1 MKKKDFILIISLI
14 VIAGIVFL
22 IYNFSGETGETV
34 IISKDN
40 KIIETLSLFEDK
52 IIDIGSNTIEIK
64 ESKVSVINGN
74 CHNQICV
81 NHKPISKKGESI
93 VCLPNKVIVE
103 IE

>member
-1 MKKKDFILIISLI
+1 MELIISLI
-14 VIAGIVFL
+14 VIAGIVFF

-64 ESKVSVINGN
+64 GLNIKWVFLPFDDVNKFFIGFKES
-74 CHNQICV
+74 
-81 NHKPISKKGESI
+81 
-93 VCLPNKVIVE
+93 E
-103 IE
+103 I